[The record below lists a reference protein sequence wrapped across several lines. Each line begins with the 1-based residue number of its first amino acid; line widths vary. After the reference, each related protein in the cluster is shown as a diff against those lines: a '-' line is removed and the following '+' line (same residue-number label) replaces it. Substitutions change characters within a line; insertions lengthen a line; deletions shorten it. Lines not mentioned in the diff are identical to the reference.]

1 MISKLYLWA
10 GGALTAI
17 IAALTIMLQRK
28 TIKAQDVEIKEKNK
42 VIEVKSAVSKTDKDA
57 ENEAN
62 KNIAESAYKA
72 RNGHRGYFTNDG
84 LRDD

>member
-42 VIEVKSAVSKTDKDA
+42 VVEVKSAVSKTDKDA
-57 ENEAN
+57 ENAAN
-62 KNIAESAYKA
+62 KSIAAAVDKA
-72 RNGHRGYFTNDG
+72 SNGHRGHFTDG
-84 LRDD
+84 GMRDD